1 MTAAFDLIPPLAWQV
16 AAGIVAAVSALTGLR
31 FAARAARRR
40 PLEDTLT
47 VVAATIATGVSAQG
61 MWQFIDRTLHLHPVL
76 QLGMFAFIEAAVM
89 TSAVRAKRSMREKF
103 SAGIDGIAVWA
114 LTSLSAVLSAMEA
127 RSFPEAVF
135 RLAAPLVAAWLWER
149 GMAIERHRA
158 TGRKRINW
166 RLTPERIL
174 VRLGLAEAQDRTADE
189 VDAYRRLTRIAFAA
203 KKARRLELAGAAA
216 WRQHRALRALD
227 RAVDKA
233 IEHARL
239 ADDPERQAAML
250 TRIRASL
257 AAAELRHVAAVAP
270 WAALEHPADTGTGT
284 GTGKVALASGATEE
298 VAAEGGATRTVAL
311 DDTATGQVAGSSGA
325 TREVAATDTDT
336 TPVAAPTATD
346 TRTATTDTGSG
357 SGSATVTD
365 TSTATDTTPPV
376 APPTPAPDRHRAAAT
391 NTSSATDTDTGDAT
405 VTVTANAKATMR
417 RYWDHV
423 ITHEGYL
430 PEGAEL
436 ARIGRCRDS
445 YGRRMCAKWSEEL
458 APQLRERLKEE
469 TKKRK
474 REKRLHPRKALTLPA
489 PTAPEPLIAHVNGH
503 HHGGGEA

>member
-1 MTAAFDLIPPLAWQV
+1 MTLSTLIPPLAWQV
-16 AAGIVAAVSALTGLR
+16 AAGIVAAVALTILW
-31 FAARAARRR
+31 FAVRYARRH
-40 PLEDTLT
+40 PLEDVLT
-47 VVAATIATGVSAQG
+47 IVAAGIATAVAASG
-61 MWQFIDRTLHLHPVL
+61 MWQFLERVMPTVAWGWRLL
-76 QLGMFAFIEAAVM
+76 MFAFIEVAVIA
-89 TSAVRAKRSMREKF
+89 SAVRARRNMRDNY

-114 LTSLSAVLSAMEA
+114 LTALSAVLSAMEA
-127 RSFPEAVF
+127 ASLPEAVF

-270 WAALEHPADTGTGT
+270 WAALEHPADTGTGQ
-284 GTGKVALASGATEE
+284 VALASGATEE
-298 VAAEGGATRTVAL
+298 VADSA
-311 DDTATGQVAGSSGA
+311 
-325 TREVAATDTDT
+325 TDT
-336 TPVAAPTATD
+336 TPAPATVACAEPNATD
-346 TRTATTDTGSG
+346 TRSATTD
-357 SGSATVTD
+357 
-365 TSTATDTTPPV
+365 TDTTPPV
-376 APPTPAPDRHRAAAT
+376 APPAPARTKNAT
-391 NTSSATDTDTGDAT
+391 DTQADTDTGDAT
-405 VTVTANAKATMR
+405 LTATANATDAMLRHWRNATS
-417 RYWDHV
+417 
-423 ITHEGYL
+423 EGRV
-430 PEGAEL
+430 PTGAEL
-436 ARIGRCRDS
+436 AREGRCAPS
-445 YGRRMCAKWSEEL
+445 YGRRMRKLWLAELETGQQPL
-458 APQLRERLKEE
+458 API
-469 TKKRK
+469 TV
-474 REKRLHPRKALTLPA
+474 P
-489 PTAPEPLIAHVNGH
+489 VNGH
-503 HHGGGEA
+503 RHHDGGDA